1 MTELSGFKFVTALVL
16 VFKKIKTDDKTR
28 YSTFYLHSTAETII
42 NEINI
47 DDVFESIYTTVISDI
62 PKYLEKVLAGLL
74 ILS

>member
-1 MTELSGFKFVTALVL
+1 M
-16 VFKKIKTDDKTR
+16 IKQDI
-28 YSTFYLHSTAETII
+28 TFYLHSTAETII

-47 DDVFESIYTTVISDI
+47 DDVFESIYTTVISKI